1 MLEPYFLRDRPRGGE
16 YRAAVLLVQSGLER
30 HASVGGLFDEHAGRC
45 GPVRVVRYAV
55 SGESAEVARIDGTGH
70 LPAGCSAVLPGDGPL
85 PIGIRVPPQFRGGR
99 TGRGVGRALPAAAPL
114 SVSVAL
120 PYGGEGVPRLRIL
133 SGRGVLLSCGRS
145 LSFRDGVLSVCF
157 RDGPY
162 RLRGVCS
169 GHGLRRLGTG
179 VRIGYGR
186 IPCSVGQYDCGLP
199 YRCLFRDTGRS
210 GEVKGRDQYPSQ
222 QCRRDG
228 IPVRMPDAL
237 PLAGG
242 CTGCGERLLYPLEKL
257 PGRLFFVAAQ
267 GISYPFVEILICHLS
282 IFSLSVPPRGMRR
295 AAACRLSSA
304 GPAAVRLA
312 RRRACMEPS
321 AQYLYQFHPR
331 PEVLRAGGRLA
342 YSQHLRNFGIFVL
355 LYRPQIEDGSVPFR
369 QGVHARLYLSRR
381 KFVEDRRRYGAAEV
395 RRAHF
400 IGSLQRVPAAEIG
413 HDRIDEY
420 PSAPTLERSVAAVV
434 AYARIER
441 HETVVQQVF
450 RRGSVAHIA
459 PYDAIHRT
467 AVAYVQFAASLRV
480 PPAATLYYLFQC
492 QRRSVIR

>member
-1 MLEPYFLRDRPRGGE
+1 MRPCPGRSLRCFRRKCRSCPHRRNRPPSGGVLRRTPERWPAPNRHLCSSAVPRRPNRARGRQG
-16 YRAAVLLVQSGLER
+16 VSG
-30 HASVGGLFDEHAGRC
+30 C
-45 GPVRVVRYAV
+45 GPAVRFGRPPVR
-55 SGESAEVARIDGTGH
+55 
-70 LPAGCSAVLPGDGPL
+70 
-85 PIGIRVPPQFRGGR
+85 RGGR
-99 TGRGVGRALPAAAPL
+99 PAP
-114 SVSVAL
+114 
-120 PYGGEGVPRLRIL
+120 PYPFRP
-133 SGRGVLLSCGRS
+133 GRS
-145 LSFRDGVLSVCF
+145 PVLRPQSVFPGRCPLRLF

-210 GEVKGRDQYPSQ
+210 GEVKGRDQYPGQ

-228 IPVRMPDAL
+228 IPVRTAGCVAACGGL
-237 PLAGG
+237 HRLRRASPLSAGSF
-242 CTGCGERLLYPLEKL
+242 

-282 IFSLSVPPRGMRR
+282 VFSLSVPPRGMRR
-295 AAACRLSSA
+295 AVACRLSSA

-355 LYRPQIEDGSVPFR
+355 LDRPQIEDGSVPFR

-381 KFVEDRRRYGAAEV
+381 KFVEDRRRYGLRRCAALT
-395 RRAHF
+395 
-400 IGSLQRVPAAEIG
+400 S
-413 HDRIDEY
+413 
-420 PSAPTLERSVAAVV
+420 SAPSSGFL
-434 AYARIER
+434 
-441 HETVVQQVF
+441 
-450 RRGSVAHIA
+450 RRK
-459 PYDAIHRT
+459 
-467 AVAYVQFAASLRV
+467 
-480 PPAATLYYLFQC
+480 
-492 QRRSVIR
+492 